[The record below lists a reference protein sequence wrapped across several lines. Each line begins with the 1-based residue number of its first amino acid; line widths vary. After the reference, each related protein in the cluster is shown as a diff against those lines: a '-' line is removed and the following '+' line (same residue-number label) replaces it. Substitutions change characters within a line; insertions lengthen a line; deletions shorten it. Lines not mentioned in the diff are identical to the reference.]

1 MLLCT
6 SVGSWRDNGGFRE
19 ITIMLANLCFPH
31 RSMLCS
37 LLQRHR
43 AINSVLKEEIPQIHA
58 LQIAKC
64 DVLEEDKA

>member
-1 MLLCT
+1 
-6 SVGSWRDNGGFRE
+6 
-19 ITIMLANLCFPH
+19 MLANLCFPH
-31 RSMLCS
+31 RRMLCS